1 MTRSICWRA
10 APGARG
16 ARWLLSLALAVLAAG
31 VALPVRA
38 DDAAALRAK
47 HAELGERL
55 RDNPYQRPMVIDST
69 ANDRELRGDVY
80 AVLDHPFAKLSQA
93 LKDPA
98 QWCDILIL
106 PFNTKYCHADAREG
120 QSMLHVRIGRKY
132 DQPVERAYKL
142 QFTHQNVASSSSFFE
157 SRLQAAEGPVG
168 TRDYRITV
176 SAVPLDGGR
185 SFLHLSYSYG
195 YGAAGKFAMQ
205 AYLST
210 AGADKVG
217 FSVTGR
223 DANGRPQYIGGV
235 RGAVERN
242 VMRYYLA
249 IDAHLDSLGAPR
261 EQQAER
267 RIQNWFTATERY
279 ARQLHEMDRET
290 YVTMKRQEQERQQTA
305 SVQ

>member
-1 MTRSICWRA
+1 MTRPKPLRA
-10 APGARG
+10 RAGAWDVR
-16 ARWLLSLALAVLAAG
+16 LLLLLLAVLAA
-31 VALPVRA
+31 VTTLPARA
-38 DDAAALRAK
+38 DDADSLRAK

-55 RDNPYQRPMVIDST
+55 RDNPYQRAMVIDSSEG
-69 ANDRELRGDVY
+69 DGQLRGDVY
-80 AVLDHPFAKLSQA
+80 AVLDHPFGKVSQA

-106 PFNTKYCHADAREG
+106 PFNTKYCHAGGRSGESA
-120 QSMLHVRIGRKY
+120 LLVRIGRKY
-132 DQPVERAYKL
+132 DQPVEQAFRL
-142 QFTHQNVASSSSFFE
+142 QFSHRNVTARPDYFE
-157 SRLQAAEGPVG
+157 SRLQAAQGPVG
-168 TRDYRITV
+168 TRDYRISV
-176 SAVPLDGGR
+176 SAIPLDAGR
-185 SFLHLSYSYG
+185 SFLHLSYTYG

-205 AYLST
+205 AYLAT

-249 IDAHLDSLGAPR
+249 IDAHLDSLTAPPAR
-261 EQQAER
+261 QVEQ
-267 RIQNWFTATERY
+267 RIQNWFSATERY

-290 YVTMKRQEQERQQTA
+290 YVNMKRQEYERQQTA
-305 SVQ
+305 AIQ